1 MRCGFLAVL
10 TAAAV
15 LAVAPAA
22 GAGTVEDC
30 EQNGDPGLGVGACT
44 AVIQSGQ
51 YSGAELAWV
60 HYNRANAFNAL
71 GEHAR
76 AIEDYDR
83 TLALDP
89 GFAYAYT
96 NRGVAY
102 RFLGQNERAIEDF
115 DQALK
120 LNPKDSG
127 AYQSRGAAW
136 EALGANGK
144 AVSDWEKAIML
155 DGAGRARWWQEYMA
169 GKGHYHGPADGIY
182 GPGTR
187 KALEACAADP
197 DC

>member
-1 MRCGFLAVL
+1 MRRAALIALLPLAL
-10 TAAAV
+10 LAASA
-15 LAVAPAA
+15 L
-22 GAGTVEDC
+22 AGTVEDC
-30 EQNGDPGLGVGACT
+30 EQNGNPQLGVGACT

-51 YSGAELAWV
+51 YSGKGLAWV

-71 GEHAR
+71 GEYER

-83 TLALDP
+83 TLSLDP
-89 GFAYAYT
+89 AFAYAYT

-102 RFLGQNERAIEDF
+102 RFLGQNERAIQDF
-115 DQALK
+115 DRALQ

-136 EALGANGK
+136 EALGDYQK

-155 DGAGRARWWQEYMA
+155 DGPARAGWWQEYLA
-169 GKGHYHGPADGIY
+169 GKGHYRGAIDGVY

-197 DC
+197 NC

>member
-1 MRCGFLAVL
+1 MCRDLPAALAAFVFLARAL
-10 TAAAV
+10 S
-15 LAVAPAA
+15 A
-22 GAGTVEDC
+22 GAGIVEDC

-51 YSGAELAWV
+51 YSGAGLAWV
-60 HYNRANAFNAL
+60 HYNRGNAFNAL

-83 TLALDP
+83 TLSLDP

-115 DQALK
+115 DRALE

-136 EALGANGK
+136 EALGDYGRA
-144 AVSDWEKAIML
+144 AADWEKAIML
-155 DGAGRARWWQEYMA
+155 DGAGRARWWQEYLA
-169 GKGHYHGPADGIY
+169 GKGHYEGAIDGIY

>member
-1 MRCGFLAVL
+1 MRPLSLLAVSVAAL
-10 TAAAV
+10 IAAA
-15 LAVAPAA
+15 AP
-22 GAGTVEDC
+22 GRAGTVEDC
-30 EQNGDPGLGVGACT
+30 EQNGDPQLGVGACS

-51 YSGAELAWV
+51 YSGAGLAWV
-60 HYNRANAFNAL
+60 HFNRGNAFNAL
-71 GEHAR
+71 GEYQR

-83 TLALDP
+83 TLSLDP
-89 GFAYAYT
+89 SFAYAYT

-115 DQALK
+115 DRALE
-120 LNPKDSG
+120 LNRKDSG

-136 EALGANGK
+136 EALGDYGK

-155 DGAGRARWWQEYMA
+155 DGAARAAWWQEYLA
-169 GKGHYHGPADGIY
+169 GKGHYQGAVDGIY

-197 DC
+197 NC